1 MAGLIGS
8 SNSPISAVGILAILS
23 AALMLAGLFGRDNGP
38 DVQQALVAYALIV
51 TSLVFGVA
59 TISNDN
65 LQDLKPG
72 PLVSATP
79 WRQPVALIIGVVF
92 GSLIVPSVLN
102 LLPTAS
108 GFVGPPH
115 ARPNAISTP
124 PAALTLSP
132 PPSAPRG

>member
-65 LQDLKPG
+65 LQDLKTG
-72 PLVSATP
+72 HLVSATP
-79 WRQPVALIIGVVF
+79 WRQQVALILGVVF
-92 GSLIVPSVLN
+92 GSLIVPRSEEHTSELQS
-102 LLPTAS
+102 LM
-108 GFVGPPH
+108 
-115 ARPNAISTP
+115 RISYAVFCLKKKTHH
-124 PAALTLSP
+124 
-132 PPSAPRG
+132 

>member
-59 TISNDN
+59 PISNDN
-65 LQDLKPG
+65 LQDLKTG
-72 PLVSATP
+72 HLVRATP
-79 WRQPVALIIGVVF
+79 WRQPVAPIIGVVF
-92 GSLIVPSVLN
+92 GSLIVPSVLDSTN
-102 LLPTAS
+102 TAF
-108 GFVGPPH
+108 GFFGSPN
-115 ARPNAISTP
+115 AGPNAISDP
-124 PAALTLSP
+124 PASLT
-132 PPSAPRG
+132 

>member
-23 AALMLAGLFGRDNGP
+23 AALMLAGLFGRGNGP

-65 LQDLKPG
+65 LQDLKTG
-72 PLVSATP
+72 HLVGATP
-79 WRQPVALIIGVVF
+79 WRQQTALIIGVGF
-92 GSLIVPSVLN
+92 GSLD
-102 LLPTAS
+102 
-108 GFVGPPH
+108 
-115 ARPNAISTP
+115 RKSTRRN
-124 PAALTLSP
+124 S
-132 PPSAPRG
+132 RQ